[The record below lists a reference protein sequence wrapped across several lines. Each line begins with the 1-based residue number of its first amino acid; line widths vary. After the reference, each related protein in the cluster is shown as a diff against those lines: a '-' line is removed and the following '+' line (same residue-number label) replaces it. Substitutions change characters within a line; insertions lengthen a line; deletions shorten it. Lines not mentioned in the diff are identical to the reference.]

1 MFKLGNKLTIFLSLI
16 LLYVKSLA
24 LSQTLQQYEASLLLF
39 SIGN

>member
-16 LLYVKSLA
+16 LLYVKSLT
-24 LSQTLQQYEASLLLF
+24 LSQTLQQYEASFLF